1 MNVETLRKSYKELTP
16 FERAAMLTNEALT
29 QQRKAEIDALQPT
42 SMWDSLWVEHWKSV
56 FFTVASY
63 AMWKALYAEK
73 VALQIM
79 VLYLEGKTLEEP
91 APDLVWEAEQVAV
104 SWLSA
109 LRRLG
114 EESGAPF
121 FGLTQLF
128 DKEYAFS
135 RLSSLG
141 EEQIDDSQQYSALD
155 ELWQVLTKNCNTS
168 DRCRGVNL

>member
-29 QQRKAEIDALQPT
+29 QQRKAEIDALQPP
-42 SMWDSLWVEHWKSV
+42 SMWDSLWVEHWKSG

-91 APDLVWEAEQVAV
+91 APDLVWEAERVAV
-104 SWLSA
+104 GWLKA

-114 EESGAPF
+114 DEVGAPF
-121 FGLTQLF
+121 LELTKIF
-128 DKEYAFS
+128 DREYAFS
-135 RLSSLG
+135 RLSS
-141 EEQIDDSQQYSALD
+141 
-155 ELWQVLTKNCNTS
+155 
-168 DRCRGVNL
+168 